1 MTRFSLVLIVIAC
14 IGISVCIA
22 FAEDTA
28 INGATIYG
36 EVIEANINARAEQ
49 IPIEGATVKIISSDG
64 KERTVKTDAK
74 GKYKI
79 SGLPAGRYTMSTHKD
94 GYASR
99 KGKSFVI
106 ARGGEISN
114 VIKMIKKGNINQNQ
128 IKINL
133 QKFEFLLQRVE
144 ESVAQRYKLDK
155 SAVAAL
161 RQSILQ
167 EVNTV
172 LKQET
177 QNSREFTAALVGD
190 NLGLLELLSHP
201 NTKRTFAKHLT
212 ETQLQDYINFTKA
225 RRQQYQ
231 QAIVRIMTAFMDQA
245 FSLTPNQRGK
255 ITQSLFQIT
264 KDRHLSLMNI
274 LSQPFQEVVVN
285 LLHEK
290 SNASLNEILT
300 KKQLEIWQGWKNL
313 EENKPT
319 LADLARAVGKE
330 MEREIPKLDQGSN
343 TNLDEPHDE
352 AQENIHKSQPWQL
365 AEAVLT
371 AHIEEFGPLNEHANQ
386 RLALVFK
393 GVIPQFIDNQKEY
406 ANTKNLVLETLS
418 TLMVSV
424 NNDTITRENAVK
436 KLNVMRQA
444 YWGTKNI
451 NKQNKKNTEPSMVDN
466 LILQYITKSVFFARI
481 SEIINHP
488 LYQQTIKDILSE
500 EMYAQYNKRQ
510 TEREI
515 FRQQAS
521 RDVVVALFDR
531 FLLLNNAQRKHFE
544 NTVAKLTLPTMSN
557 SNVGLVF
564 MFLEL
569 YININPDLLSPW
581 QQNVLATGGMQ
592 E

>member
-1 MTRFSLVLIVIAC
+1 MTRFSFLLIVIAC

-22 FAEDTA
+22 FAEDTSV
-28 INGATIYG
+28 NGATIRG
-36 EVIEANINARAEQ
+36 EVTEAIGKQN
-49 IPIEGATVKIISSDG
+49 PIGGATVKIISSDG

-74 GKYKI
+74 GKYEYK
-79 SGLPAGRYTMSTHKD
+79 GLPAGRYTIKIYKRGYGTRVSGPKVVTTGGELYYPAKMVNEIKRLKWLVEAFLEHVCADIGTRYSLDRKVVVALYQSIQESIENVFKLDGSVPTYPRATD
-94 GYASR
+94 GY
-99 KGKSFVI
+99 I
-106 ARGGEISN
+106 ALHE
-114 VIKMIKKGNINQNQ
+114 
-128 IKINL
+128 
-133 QKFEFLLQRVE
+133 
-144 ESVAQRYKLDK
+144 A
-155 SAVAAL
+155 
-161 RQSILQ
+161 
-167 EVNTV
+167 
-172 LKQET
+172 
-177 QNSREFTAALVGD
+177 
-190 NLGLLELLSHP
+190 LLSHP
-201 NTKRTFAKHLT
+201 DTKSAFAKHLT
-212 ETQLQDYINFTKA
+212 ETQLQDYIDFTKA
-225 RRQQYQ
+225 RRQRYQ

-245 FSLTPNQRGK
+245 FSLTPNQRGE

-290 SNASLNEILT
+290 PTVSLNKILT
-300 KKQLEIWQGWKNL
+300 KKQLEIWEGWKNL

-330 MEREIPKLDQGSN
+330 MERSTPKLDQGFN

-406 ANTKNLVLETLS
+406 ANTKTLVLETLS
-418 TLMVSV
+418 DLMVSV

-481 SEIINHP
+481 FEIINHP
-488 LYQQTIKDILSE
+488 LYQQTIKDVLSE

-515 FRQQAS
+515 FRQQVS
-521 RDVVVALFDR
+521 RNVVVALFDR
-531 FLLLNNAQRKHFE
+531 FLLLNDAQLKHFE
-544 NTVAKLTLPTMSN
+544 NTVAKLTLPTMN
-557 SNVGLVF
+557 NVGLVY
-564 MFLEL
+564 MFLECFL
-569 YININPDLLSPW
+569 NIDPNMLSLW
-581 QQNVLATGGMQ
+581 QRNAFATGGMQ